1 MSQRENR
8 PTVEAAHEIPAK
20 GSTGSLSTGT
30 DFTAEDRLAAFVA
43 GYEQGKAER
52 IEIEIEDRVLARLH
66 DHARAALGMAKQYAR
81 AKGPAW
87 AALIAECGESD
98 E

>member
-1 MSQRENR
+1 MSQRESR

-20 GSTGSLSTGT
+20 ASSDSLAAGT
-30 DFTAEDRLAAFVA
+30 DFTAEDRHAAFIA

-52 IEIEIEDRVLARLH
+52 FDLEVEHQVQARLH
-66 DHARAALGMAKQYAR
+66 YRALEALGMAKRHAA

-87 AALIAECGESD
+87 SALITECSQVD
-98 E
+98 D